1 MCVTL
6 PAPKTIRRIDRFGQ
20 IVVVRSLRSEGAGA
34 FSGYA
39 LEKASVIAENRDS
52 TADESKE
59 THECLDTFDAVAA
72 DLERVQRLAATRARM
87 NEPPSLRARPQFIDH
102 GTAY

>member
-39 LEKASVIAENRDS
+39 LEKSVRRHGNL
-52 TADESKE
+52 TP
-59 THECLDTFDAVAA
+59 L
-72 DLERVQRLAATRARM
+72 ATRGID
-87 NEPPSLRARPQFIDH
+87 PP
-102 GTAY
+102 

>member
-39 LEKASVIAENRDS
+39 LEKSKRNR
-52 TADESKE
+52 
-59 THECLDTFDAVAA
+59 
-72 DLERVQRLAATRARM
+72 
-87 NEPPSLRARPQFIDH
+87 
-102 GTAY
+102 